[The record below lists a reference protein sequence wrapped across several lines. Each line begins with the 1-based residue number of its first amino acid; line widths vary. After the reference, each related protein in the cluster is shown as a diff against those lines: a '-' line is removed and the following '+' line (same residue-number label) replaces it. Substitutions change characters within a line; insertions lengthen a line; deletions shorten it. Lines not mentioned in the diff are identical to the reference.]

1 MLEFQVNTPQH
12 IVIEVNNLTRCIL
25 LDEWFNA
32 MSKKID
38 KEELKTKKDFV
49 TGGKKNE

>member
-1 MLEFQVNTPQH
+1 MLKFQVDTLQH
-12 IVIEVNNLTRCIL
+12 IVIEVNKMTRCIL

-38 KEELKTKKDFV
+38 KDEEKTNIDFV
-49 TGGKKNE
+49 TGDKKNG

>member
-1 MLEFQVNTPQH
+1 M
-12 IVIEVNNLTRCIL
+12 TRCIL

-38 KEELKTKKDFV
+38 KDEEKTNIDFV
-49 TGGKKNE
+49 TGEKKNG